1 MGNPTSMLL
10 NTRRQTQAQVADVRS
25 TNYSCLKFTEAFLD
39 TANSLPSQSSPLP
52 SGRKGSTPKVRKK
65 INPEPFWEIA
75 TVLPRPGGLQISR
88 AFVVGQVSRLQTFLQ
103 LPSLFQGL
111 HQLCGCCSLRRIVSS
126 RVLSWPLGT
135 ARFGPAV
142 AVQSAQ
148 LPATPVGCCRQPLG
162 SAAPSQA
169 GPPEE
174 RGWNRERPAQAPP
187 VGVSAPRGGGV
198 VGKREGARRGEGAKE
213 APASN
218 LRAIEKEPA
227 RTSPKLVGTPGRA
240 DCKSGAERRRR

>member
-1 MGNPTSMLL
+1 M
-10 NTRRQTQAQVADVRS
+10 
-25 TNYSCLKFTEAFLD
+25 
-39 TANSLPSQSSPLP
+39 
-52 SGRKGSTPKVRKK
+52 
-65 INPEPFWEIA
+65 
-75 TVLPRPGGLQISR
+75 
-88 AFVVGQVSRLQTFLQ
+88 
-103 LPSLFQGL
+103 
-111 HQLCGCCSLRRIVSS
+111 SS

-142 AVQSAQ
+142 AVLSAQ
-148 LPATPVGCCRQPLG
+148 LPATPVGCYRQPLG